1 MPAKHGGF
9 SLVEIMIAMLLAL
22 LLLVVILSAFSSL
35 QASSTQTRQLALLQQ
50 NGQLVLNLLNNELQN
65 SGFWGGQSM
74 FDISQAYSTQ
84 AAPGNDCFA
93 AGLDTGSFP
102 RANQPFIPLFAGIAT
117 GARQLNCLNNLV
129 PTTEFLQLKR
139 SLGLQVTSTEMRS
152 NRFYLQTD
160 WQQSRF
166 VDIDTVNSNAHLLF
180 PYQHSVLYIQ
190 WQQLAGQSI
199 PVLMRKRL
207 VRNAAGAA
215 SIATDSIIDGVER
228 LHFEFLI
235 DSNLDGRPNFS
246 LATSQMTSNHWLQQ
260 QSRIVAV
267 QYHVLLR
274 ALEPDR
280 SYQNNRQYQLGSLSY
295 TAPGD
300 HYRRLLLSGAVYFEN
315 AVLADR

>member
-1 MPAKHGGF
+1 MTAKHGGF
-9 SLVEIMIAMLLAL
+9 SLVEIMIAMVLAL
-22 LLLVVILSAFSSL
+22 LLLMLILTAFSSL
-35 QASSTQTRQLALLQQ
+35 QSSSTQTRQLALLQQ

-65 SGFWGGQSM
+65 GGFWGGQSLL
-74 FDISQAYSTQ
+74 DINNAGSAIM
-84 AAPGNDCFA
+84 APSNDCFE

-102 RANQPFIPLFAGIAT
+102 QFKQPFITLFSNTAT
-117 GARQLNCLNNLV
+117 GSRQLNCLNNLL
-129 PTTEFLQLKR
+129 PNTEFLQLKR
-139 SLGLQVTSTEMRS
+139 SIGIQVTRNEMRN
-152 NRFYLQTD
+152 NRFYLQAD

-166 VDIDTVNSNAHLLF
+166 VDIDTASGSSMLLF

-190 WQQLAGQSI
+190 QQQLAGQSI

-215 SIATDSIIDGVER
+215 NMATDSIIDGVER

-235 DSNLDGRPNFS
+235 DSDLDGRPNYS
-246 LATSQMTSNHWLQQ
+246 LATSQMTPNHWLQQ

-274 ALEPDR
+274 SLEPDR
-280 SYQNNRQYQLGSLSY
+280 SYINDRHYQLGSLSY

-315 AVLADR
+315 TVLADR

>member
-22 LLLVVILSAFSSL
+22 LLLILILTAFSSL

-50 NGQLVLNLLNNELQN
+50 NGQLVLNLLHNELQN
-65 SGFWGGQSM
+65 SGFWGGQSV
-74 FDISQAYSTQ
+74 FDINHAHSTQ
-84 AAPGNDCFA
+84 AAPSNDCFA
-93 AGLDTGSFP
+93 EGLDTGSFP
-102 RANQPFIPLFAGIAT
+102 RANQAFIPLFAGVAT
-117 GARQLNCLNNLV
+117 GARQLNCLTNLV
-129 PTTEFLQLKR
+129 PTTEFLQIKR
-139 SLGLQVTSTEMRS
+139 SLGLQVKRSEMRS
-152 NRFYLQTD
+152 NRFYLQAD
-160 WQQSRF
+160 WQQIRF
-166 VDIDTVNSNAHLLF
+166 VDIDTVNSNANLLF

-190 WQQLAGQSI
+190 SQQVAGQSI

-215 SIATDSIIDGVER
+215 SIATDSIIDGIER

-235 DSNLDGRPNFS
+235 DSNFDGRPNFS
-246 LATSQMTSNHWLQQ
+246 LATNQMTPNHWLQQ

>member
-1 MPAKHGGF
+1 MSVKQGGF
-9 SLVEIMIAMLLAL
+9 SLVELMIALLLAL
-22 LLLVVILSAFSSL
+22 LLLGLILTTFSSL
-35 QASSTQTRQLALLQQ
+35 QASSTQTRQLAVLQQ
-50 NGQLVLNLLNNELQN
+50 NGQLVLNLLHNELQN
-65 SGFWGGQSM
+65 GGFWGGQSLQE
-74 FDISQAYSTQ
+74 ISNARSSK
-84 AAPGNDCFA
+84 AAPSNDCFED
-93 AGLDTGSFP
+93 GLDTGSFP
-102 RANQPFIPLFAGIAT
+102 RPHQPFISMFANTAT
-117 GARQLNCLNNLV
+117 GARQLNCLHNLL
-129 PTTEFLQLKR
+129 PNSEFLQLKR
-139 SLGLQVTSTEMRS
+139 STGLQVNTGSMRS

-166 VDIDTVNSNAHLLF
+166 VDIDSVQNNAVLLF

-190 WQQLAGQSI
+190 LQQVSGQSV

-215 SIATDSIIDGVER
+215 SIATDSVIDGVER

-235 DSNLDGRPNFS
+235 DSNLDGRPNYS
-246 LATSQMTSNHWLQQ
+246 LATSEMTDAHWLQQ

-280 SYQNNRQYQLGSLSY
+280 SYRNNRHYQLGKVSF
-295 TAPGD
+295 TAQGD

-315 AVLADR
+315 TVLADL